1 MAEIGYTLSSEE
13 TGPRDLV
20 RYASRAEEVG
30 FSFAMISDHFHPWV
44 DRQGHSPFVWSTLG
58 GVAAATERLK
68 IGTGVTCPTVRI
80 HPAIIAQAAATTAA
94 MMPGRFSLGVGTG
107 EKLNE
112 HILGDAWPPVGTRQD
127 MLEEAIEVIRGLW
140 EGGLFTHQ
148 GRHYTVE
155 NARLYTLPEE
165 PPPIL
170 IAAAGDSATAMAGR
184 IGDGFIGLVPDPEVI
199 ERFERAGGQHKPR
212 YGQLHVCWA
221 ETEEKARSIAYEW
234 WPNGAIPGN
243 LFIELPLPS
252 HFEEAASLVSE
263 DDVAE
268 GVVCG
273 PDPERHLGAIREFI
287 DAGYTHVYVHQVGPD
302 EEGMLRFYEQRVLP
316 ELTSADATVRG

>member
-1 MAEIGYTLSSEE
+1 MCLLPPDAGSGRPVMAEIGYTLSSEE

-155 NARLYTLPEE
+155 
-165 PPPIL
+165 
-170 IAAAGDSATAMAGR
+170 
-184 IGDGFIGLVPDPEVI
+184 
-199 ERFERAGGQHKPR
+199 
-212 YGQLHVCWA
+212 
-221 ETEEKARSIAYEW
+221 
-234 WPNGAIPGN
+234 
-243 LFIELPLPS
+243 
-252 HFEEAASLVSE
+252 
-263 DDVAE
+263 
-268 GVVCG
+268 
-273 PDPERHLGAIREFI
+273 
-287 DAGYTHVYVHQVGPD
+287 
-302 EEGMLRFYEQRVLP
+302 
-316 ELTSADATVRG
+316 